1 MMVQQAIAARTTRR
15 RPRQIEGRLR
25 SMAGL
30 DRCDETSSL
39 LLHASAVGLDGKGV
53 LLLGRSGRGKS
64 DPALRL
70 IDAGAVLIAD
80 DQVRLW
86 RAGDRLIAD
95 APPALAGLI
104 EVRGLGIMRLPHERA
119 GLDLVVDLNRDD
131 EETRLP
137 DPMTASWHGLELP
150 RIALDAE
157 AASAVAR
164 IRIALH
170 AERAA

>member
-1 MMVQQAIAARTTRR
+1 
-15 RPRQIEGRLR
+15 
-25 SMAGL
+25 MAGL

-64 DPALRL
+64 DLALRL

-95 APPALAGLI
+95 APRALAGLI
-104 EVRGLGIMRLPHERA
+104 EVRGLGIRRLPCEPVA
-119 GLDLVVDLNRDD
+119 AVGLVVDLGATDA
-131 EETRLP
+131 ERLP
-137 DPMTASWHGLELP
+137 ERKSAVTEVAGIVLP
-150 RIALDAE
+150 RL
-157 AASAVAR
+157 AVAPGQDPLR
-164 IRIALH
+164 LVLAALRT
-170 AERAA
+170 EDSGL